1 MYASGPVVVG
11 VDGSPESRAA
21 VDLAG
26 WEAHRRRS
34 PLYLVQAAADPQRA
48 RERLEG
54 HAWRLHDRYPEL
66 CTTTTVGPGDPGTV
80 LVDRSRTAALVVVGA
95 RGLGSFHSMLPGSVA
110 VHLARHSQAPVV
122 LVRRP
127 VWYAT
132 RARSGVVVWIAAS
145 GKMFEE
151 GKTINLAI
159 VLRDSGEVAGSMG
172 LVLTPQHDKAEID
185 YWIGVPYWNRGYATE
200 AHGTDLTAVC
210 AWTPGPGDPHG
221 AADRL
226 LGSALGGWPDKYP
239 QVELFRRIEPDR
251 NPLRAVLEAAA
262 DADLVVCG
270 DGPVAAGLVEHAETS
285 VAVVR

>member
-11 VDGSPESRAA
+11 EDGSPESRAA

-132 RARSGVVVWIAAS
+132 RARSGVVVWIDESAGTSSAVEFAYDEAA
-145 GKMFEE
+145 
-151 GKTINLAI
+151 
-159 VLRDSGEVAGSMG
+159 
-172 LVLTPQHDKAEID
+172 
-185 YWIGVPYWNRGYATE
+185 

-226 LGSALGGWPDKYP
+226 LGSALGGWPYKYP

-251 NPLRAVLEAAA
+251 NPLRAVLVAAA